1 MYAAKYLQIP
11 SIGLWTFAGPGSMV
25 GIVDMFLMQTGLEAP
40 EILRQVETFEPMLES
55 IKRFKEN
62 YGFLTEIQWKIS
74 WRFCHS
80 YPFIFHVFGA
90 WVLLA
95 WQVLTWTSVPSWNP
109 RVSYRHCV
117 KRVSTS

>member
-62 YGFLTEIQWKIS
+62 YGFLTEIQL
-74 WRFCHS
+74 H
-80 YPFIFHVFGA
+80 
-90 WVLLA
+90 LLA
-95 WQVLTWTSVPSWNP
+95 QSIHIDLSSSFFSMFWRLAAAG
-109 RVSYRHCV
+109 RC
-117 KRVSTS
+117 

>member
-80 YPFIFHVFGA
+80 YPCLMA
-90 WVLLA
+90 
-95 WQVLTWTSVPSWNP
+95 P
-109 RVSYRHCV
+109 
-117 KRVSTS
+117 

>member
-74 WRFCHS
+74 WSH
-80 YPFIFHVFGA
+80 PFIFQF
-90 WVLLA
+90 LA
-95 WQVLTWTSVPSWNP
+95 PGCCLPG
-109 RVSYRHCV
+109 RC
-117 KRVSTS
+117 